1 MYKVNNTLTSAYGDM
16 DLSKK
21 QGPVRENS
29 YFVTKYCPE
38 KGCISAVILYVHV
51 SLHFFT

>member
-29 YFVTKYCPE
+29 YFFYKMP
-38 KGCISAVILYVHV
+38 KSNL
-51 SLHFFT
+51 LHSP

>member
-29 YFVTKYCPE
+29 YFAKKYQNL
-38 KGCISAVILYVHV
+38 I
-51 SLHFFT
+51 

>member
-21 QGPVRENS
+21 QGPVREYS
-29 YFVTKYCPE
+29 YFVTKCRNLICYSHSQRSYPE
-38 KGCISAVILYVHV
+38 IQI
-51 SLHFFT
+51 

>member
-21 QGPVRENS
+21 QGPVSENS
-29 YFVTKYCPE
+29 YFAFRYQNI
-38 KGCISAVILYVHV
+38 ISYLSI
-51 SLHFFT
+51 

>member
-21 QGPVRENS
+21 QGPVREHS
-29 YFVTKYCPE
+29 RFALKYQNLICE
-38 KGCISAVILYVHV
+38 KFEETFKITFILKY
-51 SLHFFT
+51 

>member
-29 YFVTKYCPE
+29 YFVTKYRNLICYLSP
-38 KGCISAVILYVHV
+38 
-51 SLHFFT
+51 

>member
-29 YFVTKYCPE
+29 YFVTKCRNLIFYPTDH
-38 KGCISAVILYVHV
+38 ILKFNYE
-51 SLHFFT
+51 LY

>member
-29 YFVTKYCPE
+29 YFAIKYQHLIWKIPYSDNQ
-38 KGCISAVILYVHV
+38 I
-51 SLHFFT
+51 

>member
-29 YFVTKYCPE
+29 YFVTKCQNLICPPDY
-38 KGCISAVILYVHV
+38 ILIFKYEL
-51 SLHFFT
+51 S